1 MTGQE
6 GAAVPEASLQASIP
20 AEFGDRVELHCDS
33 PELIGL
39 QLHVHDASL
48 WVLLDPKQATQ
59 VAAHL
64 LRLASS
70 DPAPT
75 RLARNGLEQ
84 LLADVQAAQ
93 ARVEATRHL
102 HRNQASGILGA
113 FAGAIRDVLS
123 GALPVLAELDGPQ

>member
-6 GAAVPEASLQASIP
+6 GAAVPEASLQASSP
-20 AEFGDRVELHCDS
+20 AEFGDRVELHFDA

-75 RLARNGLEQ
+75 RLTRDGLEQ
-84 LLADVQAAQ
+84 LIADVQAAQ

-113 FAGAIRDVLS
+113 FAGVIRDVLS
-123 GALPVLAELDGPQ
+123 SALPVLAELDGPQ